1 MEKYS
6 TMRLCL
12 RFGVAALALLCG
24 PLPFAVGAFHLWHV
38 KEVFTNASG
47 TVQFIEMFDSFSGE
61 NYVSDMVLS
70 ADSDGVVK
78 NFSFPDVVDTSI
90 DSAGRHI
97 LIATSGFDA
106 LPGGIA
112 PDFTFAQ
119 GGVTG
124 SFFNPNATNITI
136 TFFGSGDGLSF
147 TGASLPKDGINSL
160 EDSNATGLPFL
171 STPNISPGL
180 NSPTN
185 FHNEEGEVNLSTP
198 SPTGDYNGNNV
209 VDAADYAVWRKMLNS
224 TVTQAGTG
232 ADGDSSGTIDAGDY
246 TYWRARFG
254 NPAGSGSLGGG
265 SVPEPALAA
274 LPLSGLLLL
283 LRRLRLSRAVS

>member
-1 MEKYS
+1 
-6 TMRLCL
+6 
-12 RFGVAALALLCG
+12 
-24 PLPFAVGAFHLWHV
+24 
-38 KEVFTNASG
+38 
-47 TVQFIEMFDSFSGE
+47 
-61 NYVSDMVLS
+61 MVLS
-70 ADSDGVVK
+70 ANSDGVVK
-78 NFSFPDVVDTSI
+78 EFTFPDVVDTNE

-97 LIATSGFDA
+97 LIATSGFGA
-106 LPGGIA
+106 LPGGVT
-112 PDFTFAQ
+112 PDFTFNQ

-124 SFFNPNATNITI
+124 QFFNPNATNISI

-171 STPNISPGL
+171 STPNISAGL

-185 FHNEEGEVNLSTP
+185 FHNQSGSVNLSNP
-198 SPTGDYNGNNV
+198 SPTGDYDGNNV
-209 VDAADYAVWRKMLNS
+209 VDAADYAIWRK
-224 TVTQAGTG
+224 TQGGPAPNGNGSG

-254 NPAGSGSLGGG
+254 NSAGSGSLGGG

-274 LPLSGLLLL
+274 LPLTGLLLL
-283 LRRLRLSRAVS
+283 LWRLRLSRTVS